1 MALTASPEAGLT
13 DRREEVL
20 AAAAG
25 CFMRQGYETTSM
37 DDVAEALGATK
48 GRVYHHFRS
57 KPELFFEVF
66 RRAIDILMREVAS
79 HEDGPGSAAQRLQR
93 MARAHVLCMMETQTF
108 QRSLTAGVDLYRFGK
123 AGDEHR
129 ATLETL
135 MDLRRGYEDS
145 FRRIFAA
152 GRADGSLRP
161 TDPSLAMRTIL
172 GAINWVAIWYTP
184 REGEARSHRERLA
197 DDIVEQVLGGYLA
210 G

>member
-1 MALTASPEAGLT
+1 MILAAAVEAGLT

-20 AAAAG
+20 AAAAE
-25 CFMRQGYETTSM
+25 CFMRRGYETTSM

-66 RRAIDILMREVAS
+66 RRAIAILMREVAT
-79 HEDGPGSAAQRLQR
+79 HETGPGTAAERLSR
-93 MARAHVLCMMETQTF
+93 MARAHVLCMMESQTF
-108 QRSLTAGVDLYRFGK
+108 QRSLTLGVDLYRFGK
-123 AGDEHR
+123 AGEEHR
-129 ATLETL
+129 ATLEAL

-152 GRADGSLRP
+152 GRADGTLRP
-161 TDPSLAMRTIL
+161 LDPSLAMRTIL

-184 REGEARSHRERLA
+184 RDGETRAHREGLA
-197 DDIVEQVLGGYLA
+197 DEIVEQVLGGYRA
-210 G
+210 T